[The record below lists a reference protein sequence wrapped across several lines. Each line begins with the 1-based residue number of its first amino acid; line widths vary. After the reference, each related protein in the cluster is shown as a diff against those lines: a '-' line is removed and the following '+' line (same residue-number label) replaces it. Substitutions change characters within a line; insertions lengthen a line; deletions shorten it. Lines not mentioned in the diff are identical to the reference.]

1 MARNRLPG
9 HPAAPPLPFLDT
21 DLPGRRPG
29 RPAVPRESWFAGFS
43 GAGEST
49 RPDDIDALIAPTRP
63 MGTGFAPTR
72 PEDTRPAREPAE
84 GRNRFERVRS
94 DAAATSRA
102 APPSGLVDLGAD
114 TQPAEEWAAHPD
126 AQPDAAEAAIGKRGA
141 EAPSGFTSPPVIEPT
156 PAPRTQGPPRAFKRI
171 FRGFIVARALL
182 AVLLLAMQAV
192 IAIYGSSGS
201 TLLALA
207 ICGGYMLA
215 TLMPVAQVELRWLP
229 QLGAPLDLQGHL
241 RRRWQIMTIGVDLIG
256 FSALLL
262 ASISGPLNINALFL
276 LPVLTAGAL
285 LPRRSASAVAA
296 SVVLLLLGAAWWR
309 ILEGADLA
317 AQLTQ
322 AGMFGAMVFAL
333 ALLTAEMADRLNRQE
348 AAARSTLEMAR
359 QQALLNR
366 LMIEEMQDGVMVVD
380 AEGQVRAANP
390 AAMALIGAPPGRRF
404 VAFDLR
410 QHEAWEPLWLAL
422 ERAWTTG
429 FWPDGGEEI
438 RLRLSQG
445 AKVEERGLRLRMR
458 FTRRQDSGEHALDEK
473 PAESLLCVLFM
484 EDVRTLQTRARQEK
498 LAAMGRVSAGIAH
511 EIRNPLAAI
520 AQANALLAE
529 DLMQPAQ
536 RQLTRMVADNVV
548 RLQRIVDDVME
559 VAPGAPREAPVIDL
573 SAQVQM
579 LCEDW
584 GRTAGL
590 PHVGPSPLMVEAGD
604 GVLPVRFDPDH
615 LRRVLI
621 NLLDNAHRHG
631 SGRTDAL
638 WVRVHARGD
647 AQVVLSVASDG
658 QPIAPDVEPY
668 LFEPFFST
676 RSRGS
681 GLGLYIC
688 RELCE
693 RYGATIEYHPRGP
706 GARHRNVFVMTLP
719 RMIPVPPPMRSGA
732 AR

>member
-1 MARNRLPG
+1 MTVPG
-9 HPAAPPLPFLDT
+9 GQAKANTDT
-21 DLPGRRPG
+21 
-29 RPAVPRESWFAGFS
+29 
-43 GAGEST
+43 
-49 RPDDIDALIAPTRP
+49 
-63 MGTGFAPTR
+63 
-72 PEDTRPAREPAE
+72 
-84 GRNRFERVRS
+84 
-94 DAAATSRA
+94 
-102 APPSGLVDLGAD
+102 GAD
-114 TQPAEEWAAHPD
+114 TVPAEEWAAHPD
-126 AQPDAAEAAIGKRGA
+126 AAPAPVERPDGRDVRDEG
-141 EAPSGFTSPPVIEPT
+141 PDTSGYTTPPVIEPL
-156 PAPRTQGPPRAFKRI
+156 PADRLRKGPPKAFLRI
-171 FRGFIVARALL
+171 FRGFIIARALL

-192 IAIYGSSGS
+192 VAIYGSSGS

-207 ICGGYMLA
+207 ICAGYALA
-215 TLMPVAQVELRWLP
+215 TLVLVAQVELRRLP
-229 QLGAPLDLQGHL
+229 TRRAPLDLRGHL
-241 RRRWQIMTIGVDLIG
+241 LPHWRWVTIGVDLAS
-256 FSALLL
+256 FTALLVVSL
-262 ASISGPLNINALFL
+262 SGPLNLNALFL

-285 LPRRSASAVAA
+285 MPRRTAAAVAA
-296 SVVLLLLGAAWWR
+296 SVVLLMLGGAWWR
-309 ILEGADLA
+309 VLA
-317 AQLTQ
+317 GSDMATQLTQ
-322 AGMFGAMVFAL
+322 SGMFGAMVFAL
-333 ALLTAEMADRLNRQE
+333 ALLTAEMADRLTRQE

-359 QQALLNR
+359 QQAMLNR

-380 AEGQVRAANP
+380 ADGHVRAANP

-404 VAFDLR
+404 MTFDLR

-422 ERAWTTG
+422 ERAWATG

-458 FTRRQDSGEHALDEK
+458 FTRRHDSGED
-473 PAESLLCVLFM
+473 PAAQPPGHPAGESLLCVLFM
-484 EDVRTLQTRARQEK
+484 DDVRTLQARARQEK

-520 AQANALLAE
+520 AQANALLSE

-579 LCEDW
+579 LCADW

-590 PHVGPSPLMVEAGD
+590 PQLGPSPLMVDAGD

-615 LRRVLI
+615 LRRVLV

-631 SGRTDAL
+631 SARADAL
-638 WVRVHARGD
+638 WVRVHARGES
-647 AQVVLSVASDG
+647 QVVVSVASDG
-658 QPIAPDVEPY
+658 APIAPDVEPY

-719 RMIPVPPPMRSGA
+719 RMVPVSPPMRPGPAWPGA
-732 AR
+732 MS

>member
-49 RPDDIDALIAPTRP
+49 RPEDIDALIAPTRP

-72 PEDTRPAREPAE
+72 PEDRRAPRDDRD
-84 GRNRFERVRS
+84 GRGRFERVRTDPS
-94 DAAATSRA
+94 TSSRA
-102 APPSGLVDLGAD
+102 APPSGLADLGAD

-126 AQPDAAEAAIGKRGA
+126 ARPDAPDSEAGVNPS
-141 EAPSGFTSPPVIEPT
+141 EASSGYTTPPVIEPT
-156 PAPRTQGPPRAFKRI
+156 PATRIPGPPKAFKRI

-192 IAIYGSSGS
+192 IAIYGTSGS
-201 TLLALA
+201 TLVALAL
-207 ICGGYMLA
+207 CGGYMLA
-215 TLMPVAQVELRWLP
+215 TLMPVAQVEWRWLP
-229 QLGAPLDLQGHL
+229 QLGRPLDLQGHL
-241 RRRWQIMTIGVDLIG
+241 RRRWQLMTIGVDLVG

-285 LPRRSASAVAA
+285 LPRRSAAAVAA

-309 ILEGADLA
+309 VLEGADLA

-348 AAARSTLEMAR
+348 AAARSTMELAR

-380 AEGQVRAANP
+380 ADGQVRAANP

-404 VAFDLR
+404 MAFDLR

-458 FTRRQDSGEHALDEK
+458 FTRRQDGAESTLDEK

-520 AQANALLAE
+520 SQANALLAE
-529 DLMQPAQ
+529 DLTQSAQ
-536 RQLTRMVADNVV
+536 RQLSRMVADNVE

-559 VAPGAPREAPVIDL
+559 VAPGAPRSAPVIDL
-573 SAQVQM
+573 ALHVQA
-579 LCEDW
+579 LCNEW
-584 GRTAGL
+584 ARTAGL
-590 PHVGPSPLMVEAGD
+590 PRIGPTPLLVDVVSSP
-604 GVLPVRFDPDH
+604 LPVRFDPDH
-615 LRRVLI
+615 LRRVLV
-621 NLLDNAHRHG
+621 NLLDNGLRHA
-631 SGRTDAL
+631 SVRADAL
-638 WVRVHARGD
+638 WVRAEVQGRE
-647 AQVVLSVASDG
+647 VVLSVASDG
-658 QPIAPDVEPY
+658 APIAADVEPY

-693 RYGATIEYHPRGP
+693 RYGASIDYRLREPE
-706 GARHRNVFVMTLP
+706 ARHRNVFVLTLP
-719 RMIPVPPPMRSGA
+719 RALPPP
-732 AR
+732 

>member
-1 MARNRLPG
+1 
-9 HPAAPPLPFLDT
+9 
-21 DLPGRRPG
+21 
-29 RPAVPRESWFAGFS
+29 
-43 GAGEST
+43 
-49 RPDDIDALIAPTRP
+49 
-63 MGTGFAPTR
+63 
-72 PEDTRPAREPAE
+72 
-84 GRNRFERVRS
+84 
-94 DAAATSRA
+94 
-102 APPSGLVDLGAD
+102 
-114 TQPAEEWAAHPD
+114 
-126 AQPDAAEAAIGKRGA
+126 
-141 EAPSGFTSPPVIEPT
+141 
-156 PAPRTQGPPRAFKRI
+156 
-171 FRGFIVARALL
+171 
-182 AVLLLAMQAV
+182 
-192 IAIYGSSGS
+192 
-201 TLLALA
+201 
-207 ICGGYMLA
+207 
-215 TLMPVAQVELRWLP
+215 
-229 QLGAPLDLQGHL
+229 
-241 RRRWQIMTIGVDLIG
+241 
-256 FSALLL
+256 
-262 ASISGPLNINALFL
+262 
-276 LPVLTAGAL
+276 
-285 LPRRSASAVAA
+285 
-296 SVVLLLLGAAWWR
+296 
-309 ILEGADLA
+309 
-317 AQLTQ
+317 
-322 AGMFGAMVFAL
+322 
-333 ALLTAEMADRLNRQE
+333 LLTAEMADRLTRQE

-380 AEGQVRAANP
+380 NEGHVRAANP

-404 VAFDLR
+404 MAFDLR

-422 ERAWTTG
+422 ERAWATG

-458 FTRRQDSGEHALDEK
+458 FTRRQDAAEPVDVDK
-473 PAESLLCVLFM
+473 PGESLLCVLFV
-484 EDVRTLQTRARQEK
+484 EDVRTLQSRARQEK

-579 LCEDW
+579 LCNDW
-584 GRTAGL
+584 GRTANL
-590 PHVGPSPLMVEAGD
+590 PQIGPSPLMVEAGD

-615 LRRVLI
+615 LRRVLV

-647 AQVVLSVASDG
+647 AQVVVSVASDG
-658 QPIAPDVEPY
+658 APIAPDVEPY

-693 RYGATIEYHPRGP
+693 RYGATIEYHPRGA

-719 RMIPVPPPMRSGA
+719 RMVPVMPAMRPGGP
-732 AR
+732 R